1 MSYLALARKW
11 RPKFF
16 SDVVGQDHVVRAL
29 LNGLK
34 MDRVHH
40 AFLFAG
46 TRGVGKTTIARIL
59 AKALNCEADVSGEP
73 CGECSACVSIDEG
86 RFVDLLEVDAASRTK
101 VEQTRE
107 LLENVQYTP
116 TVGRCKI
123 YLIDEVHMLSA
134 SSFNALLKTLEEPP
148 PHVKFLLAT
157 TDPQKLPVTVLS
169 RCLQFN
175 LKSLPTALICD
186 RMQYICEQEEIETE
200 GAALT
205 RVARAA
211 AGSMRDGLSLLDQ
224 ALAFAGGALTDSVV
238 AEMLGS
244 MDTRHLREIFQALVA
259 GDGAGLIAL
268 VRQLQE
274 QVPDYASVLEDFA
287 TLLQQIAVVQLAGVE
302 SLGEDADTELVQEFA
317 AQLDADTVQLYYQ
330 LAVTG
335 RRDIGLVPDQRIGF
349 EMTLLRMLAFQPAE
363 TGGAVPSSSPK
374 IGNGKASPDPASP
387 QRAKGTS
394 TAKAAPE
401 IRGAAVNG
409 LADTRDWTAMVAA
422 TRLRGAALQLARS
435 CELVSCDADG
445 VQLSLARSSQYL
457 MSDGLQAQLTEAI
470 RQQLGQNVSV
480 RYVLVA
486 GDVDSEVERDKKKA
500 EEKQDEARQAIA
512 EDPNVRELEDI
523 FGATLVEDSVK
534 PAQRSDQP
542 N

>member
-1 MSYLALARKW
+1 LSYLALARKW

-16 SDVVGQDHVVRAL
+16 SDVAGQDHVVRAL

-186 RMQYICEQEEIETE
+186 RMQYICEQEEIEAE

-224 ALAFAGGALTDSVV
+224 AVAYAGGALTDSVV

-244 MDTRHLREIFQALVA
+244 MDARHLREIFQALVA

-317 AQLDADTVQLYYQ
+317 AQLDADMVQLYYQ

-335 RRDIGLVPDQRIGF
+335 RRDIGLAPDQRIGF

-363 TGGAVPSSSPK
+363 TGGAAPSSSPK
-374 IGNGKASPDPASP
+374 IGNGKPSAAPASP

-401 IRGAAVNG
+401 IRGVAVNG
-409 LADTRDWTAMVAA
+409 LADTGDWAAMVAA

-480 RYVLVA
+480 RYALVD
-486 GDVDSEVERDKKKA
+486 GDVDSEVERGKIKA

-512 EDPNVRELEDI
+512 ADPNVRELQDI
-523 FGATLVEDSVK
+523 FDATLVEDSVK
-534 PAQRSDQP
+534 PVQRSDQP